1 MSGSCWLQGWTCDTC
16 VFGFVGSVQQH
27 PLLMHWASRLI
38 AFADI
43 ELQVIDVV
51 APSPLSVT
59 PYVTPVQAE
68 EEGNRSLTG
77 ARKTIKVG
85 SQIHHSSWSLMISGC
100 ARLQDRRFLLV
111 QFLKRSD
118 KYEVFYN
125 VKCTWPLLQQEL
137 VLILFALLHTS
148 STFSSSWIN
157 HCKIWRSNE
166 KFFILSDHLW
176 S

>member
-16 VFGFVGSVQQH
+16 VFGFVGSAQQH
-27 PLLMHWASRLI
+27 PLLMHCASRLI

-68 EEGNRSLTG
+68 EGNRSLTG
-77 ARKTIKVG
+77 GRKTVKVG

-100 ARLQDRRFLLV
+100 ARLQEHHFLSV

-118 KYEVFYN
+118 KYEVFLKRQ
-125 VKCTWPLLQQEL
+125 VHLATTPTGVV
-137 VLILFALLHTS
+137 VLILFALLHAS
-148 STFSSSWIN
+148 STFSRSWIN
-157 HCKIWRSNE
+157 HCKIWRSN
-166 KFFILSDHLW
+166 
-176 S
+176 